1 MKIKDIREIVL
12 NKDNF
17 KSVQNYID
25 FGKIAV
31 EFFHNVENYEAKI
44 TAINEHN
51 YKFYQYKSDAGY
63 TITRPVNERLF
74 LNMELFE
81 QGSRLLISI
90 LEDRLR
96 LKGMHEDERLLFNNM
111 VYTIQQCIGCSL
123 DSLGQGEGNKAKKIN
138 GERFERFII
147 FLFKEMGF
155 NASGGVQ
162 QVPIRVNGEE
172 MFKMQYQHDL
182 IISDQNGRE
191 RLIGSIKTS
200 GKDRLDKIFIDKFLY
215 NNLMNTSVPH
225 IAIFLNDVQRNGKH
239 PKFKINSTFLPGH
252 FKGYTIKLC
261 PLDGVFYCDLR
272 PDMKYDEFLKQHIKR
287 LDTLFCED
295 IWNLLIE

>member
-1 MKIKDIREIVL
+1 MKKTLTTIIGVVAIL
-12 NKDNF
+12 L
-17 KSVQNYID
+17 
-25 FGKIAV
+25 A
-31 EFFHNVENYEAKI
+31 I
-44 TAINEHN
+44 TACQPKYVIFPFPGGTNTPSGNANNEISTFAAL
-51 YKFYQYKSDAGY
+51 KDA
-63 TITRPVNERLF
+63 
-74 LNMELFE
+74 
-81 QGSRLLISI
+81 
-90 LEDRLR
+90 LENGADGKYV
-96 LKGMHEDERLLFNNM
+96 LKKVPIDPN
-111 VYTIQQCIGCSL
+111 T
-123 DSLGQGEGNKAKKIN
+123 DSL
-138 GERFERFII
+138 
-147 FLFKEMGF
+147 
-155 NASGGVQ
+155 
-162 QVPIRVNGEE
+162 PIRVNGEE